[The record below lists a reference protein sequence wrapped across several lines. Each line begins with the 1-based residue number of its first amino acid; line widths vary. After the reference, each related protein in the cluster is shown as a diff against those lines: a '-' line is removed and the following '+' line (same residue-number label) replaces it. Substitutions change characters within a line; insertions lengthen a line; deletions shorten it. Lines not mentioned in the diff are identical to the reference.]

1 MKRSE
6 HPAIEKVIL
15 LLVSGMA
22 PADLRTACIE
32 KLGVAAG
39 DVDAIVA
46 EARQRITVAA
56 DYDRDEEVG
65 KAVTRLNDLYARA
78 LRSQDNRTSL
88 AAQRELNRLL
98 GLYQRPPET
107 EVEEDAEGRQLAQ
120 AREHLEP
127 LGLGKPGTSTVELV
141 RLAVAE
147 ILRLR
152 RG

>member
-1 MKRSE
+1 M
-6 HPAIEKVIL
+6 IL
-15 LLVSGMA
+15 LLVSGIA
-22 PADLRTACIE
+22 PADLRSACTE
-32 KLGVAAG
+32 KLGVDAD
-39 DVDAIVA
+39 DVDAVIA

-78 LRSQDNRTSL
+78 LRSQDVRTSL

-98 GLYQRPPET
+98 GLYQPPPESQ
-107 EVEEDAEGRQLAQ
+107 DEGDDTS
-120 AREHLEP
+120 ARELAAVREHVAP
-127 LGLGKPGTSTVELV
+127 LGLGKSNASTVELV